1 MMDRTDELE
10 AFKTEI
16 NLSEFVAS
24 EGYVLDPKA
33 SSRNSA
39 VMRHPKG
46 DKIILA
52 RGTDRHWIYFSI
64 GDNADSGTVVDFL
77 QNRGGGNL
85 GEIRKTLR
93 EWLSGARGV
102 PAFSQNAGAQQ
113 CFALDLQPISRDLA
127 RVRADYH
134 RCFQSDRYPYLENL
148 RKIPLD
154 VLTSRRFSGRILR
167 DERQNTIF
175 PHWNQEGVCGFEIKN
190 ENFTGFSP
198 GGAKGLWC
206 SRAIEGDTTL
216 VITETAIDAL
226 SYAALKGKDG
236 MRYVSTGGEI
246 SPQQGDLL
254 RSAFLK
260 LPRDGR
266 VILALDHDPGGEKLG
281 SRIQE
286 IYNDLKDQHPLD
298 LRLDQP
304 TKAGTDWNDV
314 LRSQD

>member
-1 MMDRTDELE
+1 MDRTDELE

-102 PAFSQNAGAQQ
+102 PAFGESAGAQQ

-127 RVRADYH
+127 RVRANYH

-154 VLTSRRFSGRILR
+154 VLTSQRFSGRILR

-175 PHWNQEGVCGFEIKN
+175 PHWNREGVCGFEIKN

-206 SRAIEGDTTL
+206 SRAIEGDTIL

-226 SYAALKGKDG
+226 SYAALKGKAG

-254 RSAFLK
+254 QSAFLK
-260 LPRDGR
+260 LPRDGQ
-266 VILALDHDPGGEKLG
+266 VILALDHDPGGEKIG
-281 SRIQE
+281 SRIKE
-286 IYNDLKDQHPLD
+286 ISNDLEDQHPLD

-304 TKAGTDWNDV
+304 AKAGADWNDV